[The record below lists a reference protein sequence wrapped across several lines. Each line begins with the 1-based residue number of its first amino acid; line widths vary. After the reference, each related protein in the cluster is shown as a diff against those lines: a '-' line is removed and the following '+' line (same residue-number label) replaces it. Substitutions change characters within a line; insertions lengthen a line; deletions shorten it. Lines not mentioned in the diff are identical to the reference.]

1 MEPEEMLEERLER
14 LRSASTILLS
24 IGAADYSAQVLGVM
38 KSVLLRK
45 KGDAVYVTF
54 NRSVYSLSELFKS
67 IEDCKNRLLFLDAV
81 SLNSGERGAELENA
95 FFIPFPGDL
104 TGLMIVLSRTFKMHD
119 FKFLFLDSVPSVLI
133 YNDEKTTTRFI
144 YALSSLCKQHSVNLV
159 LLSSSDLSASLTSS
173 LSGITGQQ
181 TVSASA

>member
-24 IGAADYSAQVLGVM
+24 IGAADYSTQVLGVM
-38 KSVLLRK
+38 RSVLLRK
-45 KGDAVYVTF
+45 KGDGVYVTF
-54 NRSVYSLSELFKS
+54 NKSVYSLSELFKTV
-67 IEDCKNRLLFLDAV
+67 DCKNRLLFLDAI

-159 LLSSSDLSASLTSS
+159 LLSSADLPPSLSASL
-173 LSGITGQQ
+173 SGIASPQML
-181 TVSASA
+181 SASA